1 MSQRI
6 FARSRGSSRWKKKWK
21 TTVRFGRDCGEVE
34 NVVRQSRRS
43 TVRELALLRSLI
55 FQNMSIQ
62 KRFRKTNWK
71 SLCQMGSENADG
83 GPRMSTRRGISSFR
97 ALRSRSG
104 RFVKLY
110 CYTDD
115 QTWALRFTPETQR
128 FERDPTMTMWWKK
141 MSNDWPERPR
151 DGEKPLVVG
160 TLWINVLST
169 FIGSETF
176 FLRTSLV
183 HGSRY
188 VFRSWNICRPIDTN
202 RRGFSSRSL
211 TIRGDYV

>member
-110 CYTDD
+110 CYKRWDEDLSFHTRIKK
-115 QTWALRFTPETQR
+115 T
-128 FERDPTMTMWWKK
+128 ERD
-141 MSNDWPERPR
+141 D
-151 DGEKPLVVG
+151 D
-160 TLWINVLST
+160 I
-169 FIGSETF
+169 
-176 FLRTSLV
+176 
-183 HGSRY
+183 
-188 VFRSWNICRPIDTN
+188 PIHQRN
-202 RRGFSSRSL
+202 ASSSRHCS
-211 TIRGDYV
+211 